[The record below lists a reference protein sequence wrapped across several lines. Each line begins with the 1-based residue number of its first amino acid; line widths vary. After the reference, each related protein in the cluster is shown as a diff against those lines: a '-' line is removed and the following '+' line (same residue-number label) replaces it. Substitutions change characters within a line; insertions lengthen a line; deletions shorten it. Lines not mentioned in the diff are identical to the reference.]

1 MKQRPFWF
9 NVEGAIL
16 RRANFSETTL
26 EYANL
31 ARADCT
37 GAIFRNAN
45 FKDANLNGTI
55 LIGADLTGAEN
66 LTIAQLKHAILDETT
81 ILPNYLALEQ
91 IKSAA

>member
-16 RRANFSETTL
+16 RRTNLSEVTL
-26 EYANL
+26 ESANL

-37 GAIFRNAN
+37 GAIFRNAD
-45 FKDANLNGTI
+45 FKNANLDGTI

-66 LTIAQLKHAILDETT
+66 LTIAQLKNAIIDETT
-81 ILPNYLALEQ
+81 ILPSYLALEQ